1 MGVNLRER
9 GAEDQAAG
17 LRRMFRSRPNQ
28 VIAFAAG
35 QQSCGTTSLV
45 VQTAVALA
53 ESGQRVLLIDE
64 NSGPGRALSSLGINP
79 PGDLWDSLVG
89 KIPLERVIVSVM
101 ANLWAVSA
109 AGTAERLHQD
119 APEIRAKLDTLM
131 TPMQGGSD
139 FVLIDSHLAARGQLS
154 LLSSTAPHMVV
165 VVGAETASITDSYSL
180 IKRLA
185 SERGRDGFQVVIT
198 RPKSEA
204 LAQTVFDN
212 LKRTAGKHL
221 GVRLEL
227 MAIIRIPTAEHL
239 AEALSTKLPLY
250 PDPVRHGTRP

>member
-1 MGVNLRER
+1 MVSVRER
-9 GAEDQAAG
+9 SVDDQAAG
-17 LRRMFRSRPNQ
+17 LRRMFRQRPTQ
-28 VIAFAAG
+28 VVAFASG
-35 QQSCGTTSLV
+35 QKSCGLTSLV
-45 VQTAVALA
+45 VQTAVTLA
-53 ESGQRVLLIDE
+53 EAGQRVLLIDE
-64 NSGPGRALSSLGINP
+64 NSGPGRALSNLGINP

-119 APEIRAKLDTLM
+119 SPEIRGKLDLLM

-139 FVLIDSHLAARGQLS
+139 FVLIDSHLSARGGLS
-154 LLSSTAPHMVV
+154 VLSSTAPHMVV

-198 RPKSEA
+198 RPQSEDMA
-204 LAQTVFDN
+204 HTVFDN
-212 LKRTAGKHL
+212 LRRTAGKHL
-221 GVRLEL
+221 GVRLDL
-227 MAIIRIPTAEHL
+227 LAVIRIPTAEHV
-239 AEALSTKLPLY
+239 ADALSTRLPLAQAPY
-250 PDPVRHGTRP
+250 RPGARA